1 MSTASAASAFAPAD
15 IPRTRI
21 ATGVQI
27 VTVVALALAMALYFW
42 IDSRYP
48 SLLKKLHAG
57 HSVKVAGTLSF
68 DAILP
73 VKPDMPLATR
83 IGRTTVNWL
92 YTNRVGMS
100 FGIGFGAALLTLLPM
115 FARRRFQ
122 SSFANTVLGV
132 AAGTPLGVCAN
143 CVAPIGRGLAQSG
156 ASPNT
161 VLATMISSPTLNVI
175 VLTMAFSL
183 FPLRIA
189 ILKLVT
195 VGVLLAL
202 VPFLAPKEE
211 PAFFCTIPQS
221 PRPGAA
227 IVAYFKNLAK
237 LLAITLPF
245 MILAGFLGA
254 VSAELWPASSLPLH
268 VSLVGIV
275 AIALIGT
282 FLPVPMAFDVA
293 IAFVLMSRGV
303 PTPYVVTLLCTLGVF
318 SIYSAFILER
328 TFSWKTASRMFAAVM
343 VLGVVAGLT
352 TAALHW

>member
-1 MSTASAASAFAPAD
+1 MSTASAAPSFASAD
-15 IPRTRI
+15 SSKPRR
-21 ATGVQI
+21 ATAVQ
-27 VTVVALALAMALYFW
+27 VATVIALALAMALYFW

-57 HSVKVAGTLSF
+57 HGVKVAGTISF
-68 DAILP
+68 DALLP

-100 FGIGFGAALLTLLPM
+100 FGIGFGAALLTLLPL

-122 SSFANTVLGV
+122 SSFANTILGV

-161 VLATMISSPTLNVI
+161 VLATMISSPTLNVV

-183 FPLRIA
+183 FPMRIA
-189 ILKLVT
+189 LLKLAT
-195 VGVLLAL
+195 VIALLAL

-211 PAFFCTIPQS
+211 PAFSCAIPQTPS
-221 PRPGAA
+221 AGAA
-227 IVAYFKNLAK
+227 IVAYLKNLGK
-237 LLAITLPF
+237 LIAITVPL
-245 MILAGFLGA
+245 MVLAGFLGA
-254 VSAELWPASSLPLH
+254 VSAELWPATSLPLQ
-268 VSLVGIV
+268 VSVIGIV

-328 TFSWKTASRMFAAVM
+328 TFSWKTATRMFAAVM
-343 VLGVVAGLT
+343 VLGVAAGLT